1 MGVEAAL
8 LSLTAVS
15 TVGSIQQQ
23 QKAGRAQQ
31 RGQQLQQKIADAQ
44 ARRERIQ
51 ELRRARIARA
61 QATAQ
66 QSGTSGGLASSQ
78 SIGTQ
83 STISSQLGANIAF
96 SNQQSAT
103 ARQITA
109 ANIDATKAT
118 TRAGVF
124 DAVGNVSNQ
133 AFNQLGGYDEL
144 FKKKPST
151 LNPHTK

>member
-1 MGVEAAL
+1 MGIPAATL
-8 LSLTAVS
+8 ALTAIS
-15 TVGSIQQQ
+15 TVASIQQQ
-23 QKAGRAQQ
+23 KKAGRAQQ

-44 ARRERIQ
+44 
-51 ELRRARIARA
+51 ARIARA

-133 AFNQLGGYDEL
+133 AFTQLGGYDEL